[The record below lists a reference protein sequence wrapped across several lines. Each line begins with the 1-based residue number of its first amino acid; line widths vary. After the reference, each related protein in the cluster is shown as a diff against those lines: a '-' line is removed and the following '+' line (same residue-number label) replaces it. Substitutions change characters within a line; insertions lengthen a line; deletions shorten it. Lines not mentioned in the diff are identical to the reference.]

1 MHNND
6 DDGNIVQ
13 IEDIERSVDKTLH
26 YDFDGKITEL
36 EGCQLK
42 ADLDLKSLGDFI
54 EVKGNVSG
62 VVTLECDRC
71 LNKFDYELDFDIDET
86 FAKHSLYDEYSQE
99 LELKSGQ
106 FVTDLDGAKE
116 INIYD
121 LLYQSV
127 ILNLPNKKVCGIN
140 NCNEGLF
147 VSDEDMEVHDERMD
161 VFKNIQ
167 IERK

>member
-106 FVTDLDGAKE
+106 FITDLDGAKE

>member
-106 FVTDLDGAKE
+106 FITDLDGAKE

-161 VFKNIQ
+161 VFKNIK
-167 IERK
+167 IEG

>member
-106 FVTDLDGAKE
+106 FITDLDGAKE

-147 VSDEDMEVHDERMD
+147 VSDEDMKVHDSRMD
-161 VFKNIQ
+161 VFKTIQ
-167 IERK
+167 IENK